1 MKWWTRG
8 AVGAVLL
15 GAAAGRAG
23 AQQAAGDSAWI
34 AGDFHRARIN
44 YEQVLAADPASVRA
58 NYRLGILASWDGQ
71 LDSALVLIRRARL
84 AEPLDP
90 DIRATEARVLSWAGR
105 TDEAIALYDSIL
117 VDHPR
122 HADALTGLGQV
133 YLWDGQ
139 YSRAAVYAGRALAI
153 DPANRTAQDLDRS
166 LRAAVRPQPELT
178 LGWSND
184 SDDNTSWWQTLA
196 ASYLVADAIRLF
208 GSIGALEASDPFRDA
223 SRLSAEAGARYGR
236 GNLHATAALGASR
249 LSPESGPSRTAGT
262 FRGSAGYR
270 LGSAG
275 IGAGYAHY
283 PFDETALLIGRD
295 LDVDAFELE
304 GDARLRPGLT
314 LGAGAGYASLS
325 DDNSRRSG
333 ILTLTQVLKRD
344 FFVGVM
350 ARALGYDFKGVG
362 YFSPDWFSVY
372 EARAGYAREVRPWS
386 GRLSGGLGVQQVG
399 SGGKVQSEWHLEGRL
414 GRSWGTLNV
423 VEIFAGI
430 SNSAESSTTGAF
442 RYRTAGVMVRIG
454 L

>member
-1 MKWWTRG
+1 MSWRILLL
-8 AVGAVLL
+8 VGLVTLASP
-15 GAAAGRAG
+15 ASAG
-23 AQQAAGDSAWI
+23 AQQETADSAWI
-34 AGDFHRARIN
+34 AGDFHLARIN
-44 YEQVLAADPASVRA
+44 YERVLAADPASVRA
-58 NYRLGILASWDGQ
+58 NYRLGILASWDGR
-71 LDSALVLIRRARL
+71 LDSALALIRRARL

-105 TDEAIALYDSIL
+105 ADEAIALYDSIL
-117 VDHPR
+117 ADHPR

-139 YSRAAVYAGRALAI
+139 YSRAAVFAGRALAI
-153 DPANRTAQDLDRS
+153 EPDNRTAADLDRS
-166 LRAAVRPQPELT
+166 IRAAVRPQPELT

-196 ASYLVADAIRLF
+196 ASYLMTDAIRLF
-208 GSIGALEASDPFRDA
+208 GSVGALEASDPFRDA

-236 GNLHATAALGASR
+236 GNLHATAALGARR
-249 LSPESGPSRTAGT
+249 LSPDSGPSRTAGA
-262 FRGSAGYR
+262 FRVSAGYR
-270 LGSAG
+270 LGPAG

-325 DDNSRRSG
+325 DDNSRTSA
-333 ILTLTQVLKRD
+333 ILTVTQSVRRD
-344 FFVGVM
+344 FFVGLL
-350 ARALGYDFKGVG
+350 ARALAYDFKGIG
-362 YFSPDWFSVY
+362 YFSPDRFSVY
-372 EARAGYAREVRPWS
+372 EARAGYTRTGRPWS
-386 GRLSGGLGVQQVG
+386 GRVSGGLGVQQVG
-399 SGGKVQSEWHLEGRL
+399 SGGKFQSEWHLEGRL
-414 GRSWGTLNV
+414 GRGWGALNM
-423 VEIFAGI
+423 VEVFAGI

-442 RYRTAGVMVRIG
+442 RYRTAGVVVRIG